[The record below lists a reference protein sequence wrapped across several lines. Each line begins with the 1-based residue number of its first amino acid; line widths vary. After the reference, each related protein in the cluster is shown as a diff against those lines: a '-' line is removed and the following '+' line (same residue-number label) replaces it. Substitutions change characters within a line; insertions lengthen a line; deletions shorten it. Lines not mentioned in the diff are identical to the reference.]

1 MFEYVEGDKMH
12 MVAQDTKQIILSQTN
27 FKYFLKI
34 QVMCLI
40 LIVDSQ
46 NLIKQLGYANT
57 YCKYCMTNKIQYE
70 AVVIHE
76 SLQEMIR
83 QKQICLHDMPNF
95 L

>member
-12 MVAQDTKQIILSQTN
+12 MVTHDTKQIIVFQKF

-46 NLIKQLGYANT
+46 TSIKQLGCANT
-57 YCKYCMTNKIQYE
+57 
-70 AVVIHE
+70 
-76 SLQEMIR
+76 
-83 QKQICLHDMPNF
+83 
-95 L
+95 